1 MNVNKY
7 FIFLGGDLFERVAA
21 PDYKLTEEKIQIFM
35 RQIIKGNR
43 YPDVL
48 TFSFSY
54 SDHIKLSDMFSLC

>member
-1 MNVNKY
+1 M
-7 FIFLGGDLFERVAA
+7 FERVAA

-54 SDHIKLSDMFSLC
+54 SDHIKLIRYVLSLLISKRLL

>member
-48 TFSFSY
+48 TFSFS
-54 SDHIKLSDMFSLC
+54 